1 MAKRKRVG
9 EMDTTT
15 VVLIGLGVLGAVFL
29 LMQGNK
35 PATPT
40 VVTTLPA
47 GQTTA
52 TAVDNYAAAAATLA
66 PTVESLFSGDT
77 EES

>member
-1 MAKRKRVG
+1 
-9 EMDTTT
+9 MDTTT

-35 PATPT
+35 PATST

-47 GQTTA
+47 LPAGQTAA